1 MFYIFCTHFF
11 MPNGSIHANTKQE
24 GYKMRAAKLSHVC
37 LTAVAAMIWFVV
49 GCGASA
55 GGHDIS
61 NLGGTWKN
69 PANQEQV
76 VINVSGANKTI
87 TIYDKT
93 LPLTVKP
100 AEADRFIFHV
110 SDTGSGEKDWKA
122 FRVWDDTGKS
132 FILKL
137 EHDGQ
142 TDNLERVAG

>member
-1 MFYIFCTHFF
+1 
-11 MPNGSIHANTKQE
+11 
-24 GYKMRAAKLSHVC
+24 MRAVKLSHVC
-37 LTAVAAMIWFVV
+37 LTAIAVMIWFVV

-55 GGHDIS
+55 GGHDIA

-69 PANQEQV
+69 QANQQKV
-76 VINVSGANKTI
+76 VINVSGAKKTI
-87 TIYDKT
+87 TISDQT

-110 SDTGSGEKDWKA
+110 SDAGSGEKEWKV

-132 FILKL
+132 FTLEL